1 MKRDFVPFELERL
14 MSIWEH
20 QVAYNL
26 SESGVKPL
34 TARELV
40 QDDPAFIEELLTTE
54 LNYPQTNG
62 SVELREYIAA
72 LYPGATVDNVLVTT
86 GAAQAN
92 FTTILTA
99 LDPGDEIVVMLPNY
113 MQIWGLAQN
122 FGLTV
127 KSFSLRAELGWGFD
141 VAELGWVVSNKTKM
155 IAVCNPNNPT
165 GHIMPAAERE
175 AVVKA
180 AARVGA
186 WLLADEVYAGAE
198 HWTDEVTPSLWG
210 EYERVVAI
218 GSLSK
223 AYGLPGL
230 RIGWVV
236 APAELT
242 EAIWARQDYI
252 TICSTMLGNK
262 LAAYALSPAVRPRLL
277 ARTRSYVRQGYRNFE
292 QWCQQRSEIFS
303 LVRPE
308 AAAIA
313 FVRYHR
319 QINSSQLVYR
329 LIHEQQ
335 TYVVPGDHFG
345 LDHYLRISYGLPADY
360 VNEGLR
366 RLYETL
372 VLSD

>member
-1 MKRDFVPFELERL
+1 M
-14 MSIWEH
+14 
-20 QVAYNL
+20 
-26 SESGVKPL
+26 
-34 TARELV
+34 
-40 QDDPAFIEELLTTE
+40 
-54 LNYPQTNG
+54 
-62 SVELREYIAA
+62 
-72 LYPGATVDNVLVTT
+72 LYPGATAANVLVTT

-92 FTTILTA
+92 FTTLLTA

-127 KSFSLRAELGWGFD
+127 KSFALRAELGWGFD
-141 VAELGWVVSNKTKM
+141 IAELGRVVSNKTKM
-155 IAVCNPNNPT
+155 IAICNPNNPT

-198 HWTDEVTPSLWG
+198 HWTDEVTLSFWG
-210 EYERVVAI
+210 QYERVVAI

-252 TICSTMLGNK
+252 TICATMLGNK

-319 QINSSQLVYR
+319 PINSSHLVNR

-372 VLSD
+372 LDSE

>member
-1 MKRDFVPFELERL
+1 MKRDFAPFKLERL

-92 FTTILTA
+92 FATILTT

-127 KSFSLRAELGWGFD
+127 KSFALRAELGWGFD
-141 VAELGWVVSNKTKM
+141 IAELGRVVSNKTKM

-186 WLLADEVYAGAE
+186 WLLTDEVYAGAE

-210 EYERVVAI
+210 QYERVVAI

-230 RIGWVV
+230 RIGWVA

-252 TICSTMLGNK
+252 TICATMLGNK

-277 ARTRSYVRQGYRNFE
+277 ARTRTYVRQGYRNFE
-292 QWCQQRSEIFS
+292 QWCQQRGEMFS

-319 QINSSQLVYR
+319 QINSSQLVNR

-372 VLSD
+372 LGSE